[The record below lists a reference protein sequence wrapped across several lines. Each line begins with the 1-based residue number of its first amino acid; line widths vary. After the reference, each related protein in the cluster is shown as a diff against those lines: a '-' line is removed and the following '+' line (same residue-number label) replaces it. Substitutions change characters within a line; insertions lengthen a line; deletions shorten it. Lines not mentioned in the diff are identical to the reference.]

1 MTGQTEAA
9 QRGGAPVAVPSP
21 APPFGRRFWP
31 PLAVGW
37 LGVAA
42 LPLIVVPI
50 LQARIA
56 AGAAPAWPLPAM
68 VALSLIQPALLVA
81 VGAALGAASAP
92 RLGFASHLAGV
103 NVRGSLL
110 RELPL
115 AIASGGVTGG
125 AIVAVDRLVFG
136 TGYAGAPAGGIAVN
150 LISGVLYGGLAEE
163 VMLRWGLLS
172 LLARIGARLFD
183 RGADAPSPR
192 VTIASI
198 VVVALI
204 FAAGHLPAAATLGPL
219 DGAAFARVLLLNCA
233 AGLLFGG
240 LFWRRSLEAAMFAH
254 ASVHVAFAAARL
266 LA

>member
-1 MTGQTEAA
+1 MTRQSDAA
-9 QRGGAPVAVPSP
+9 QGGGAPMSAPYLEPS
-21 APPFGRRFWP
+21 FGRRFWP
-31 PLAVGW
+31 PLAAGW

-50 LQARIA
+50 LQARMA
-56 AGAAPAWPLPAM
+56 AGPGPALSLPAM
-68 VALSLIQPALLVA
+68 VALSLIQPALLVG
-81 VGAALGAASAP
+81 VGAALGAAFAP

-115 AIASGGVTGG
+115 AIASGLLMGG

-136 TGYAGAPAGGIAVN
+136 TGYAGAPPRGIAVD
-150 LISGVLYGGLAEE
+150 LIAGALYGGLAEE
-163 VMLRWGLLS
+163 VMMRWGLMS
-172 LLARIGARLFD
+172 LLARMGARLFD
-183 RGADAPSPR
+183 RSLDAPSPR

-198 VVVALI
+198 VIVTLI
-204 FAAGHLPAAATLGPL
+204 FAAGHLPAAATMGPL
-219 DGAAFARVLLLNCA
+219 GVGATVRVLLLNSV
-233 AGLLFGG
+233 AGLLFGW

-254 ASVHVAFAAARL
+254 ASVHMAFAAARL